1 MILGIKYALLL
12 SIVVG
17 VFNMIPYFGPFM
29 GAVPAVA
36 ITLINSPIQALWVT
50 IFILILQQFDGWY
63 LGPKI
68 LGNTVG
74 AKPLSIIFAILIGG
88 SFGGALKPLSGIEL
102 GAIAAREAIK
112 RAGIDASKID
122 EVILGNVLQAGLGQN
137 PARQIAMHAGIP
149 KEVPAMT
156 INKVCGSGLRAV
168 SLAAQLIKAG
178 DAEIVLA
185 GGAESMTNSPYVL
198 PNMRYG
204 ARMGD
209 VKAVDVMIKD
219 GLLDAFNG
227 YHMGITAENINE
239 QWGQSREDQ
248 DKFAVASQNKA
259 EAAQKAG
266 KFDEE
271 IVPVEITDKKGN
283 VTVVDKDEYIKYG
296 QTMETLAKLKPAFK
310 KDGSVTAGNASG
322 INDGAA
328 CLIVMSEEKAK
339 ELGIEPLAKIVSY
352 ASAGVDPSIMGIG
365 PVPAS
370 TKALEKAGLK
380 VEDIDLFEANE
391 AFAAQSCAVAKDLN
405 LDIEK
410 VNVNGGAIAI
420 GHPIGASGARI
431 LTTLLYEMKRSNKKR
446 GLATLCI
453 GGGQGTA
460 LIVER

>member
-1 MILGIKYALLL
+1 MKN
-12 SIVVG
+12 VV
-17 VFNMIPYFGPFM
+17 IAS
-29 GAVPAVA
+29 AVRTPV
-36 ITLINSPIQALWVT
+36 
-50 IFILILQQFDGWY
+50 
-63 LGPKI
+63 
-68 LGNTVG
+68 
-74 AKPLSIIFAILIGG
+74 G
-88 SFGGALKPLSGIEL
+88 SFGGALKPLSGIDL
-102 GAIAAREAIK
+102 GVVAAKEAIK
-112 RAGIDASKID
+112 RAGIDPAKID

-137 PARQIAMHAGIP
+137 PARQVAINAGIP

-185 GGAESMTNSPYVL
+185 GGTESMTNSPYVL
-198 PNMRYG
+198 PKMRYG

-209 VKAVDVMIKD
+209 TSAVDVMIKD
-219 GLLDAFNG
+219 GLTDAFNG
-227 YHMGITAENINE
+227 YHMGITAENINDQWNQTRE
-239 QWGQSREDQ
+239 QQDQ
-248 DKFAVASQNKA
+248 FAVASQNKA

-271 IVPVEITDKKGN
+271 IVSVEIKDKKGN
-283 VTVVDKDEYIKYG
+283 VTVIDKDEYIKYG
-296 QTMETLAKLKPAFK
+296 QTMDTLGKLKPAFK

-328 CLIVMSEEKAK
+328 CLIVMSEDKAK

-380 VEDIDLFEANE
+380 IEDIDLVEANE
-391 AFAAQSCAVAKDLN
+391 AFAAQSCAVVKDLG
-405 LDIEK
+405 LDPAK
-410 VNVNGGAIAI
+410 TNVNGGAIAI

-431 LTTLLYEMKRSNKKR
+431 LTTLLYEMKRSGKKK